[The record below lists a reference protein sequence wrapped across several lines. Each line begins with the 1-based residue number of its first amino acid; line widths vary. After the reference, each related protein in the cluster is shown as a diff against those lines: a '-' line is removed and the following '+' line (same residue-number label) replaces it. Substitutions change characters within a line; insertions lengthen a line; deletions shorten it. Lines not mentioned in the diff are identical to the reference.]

1 VKSFTLEVEGRR
13 FTALYDRPEDARACL
28 VLAHGAGAGMRHP
41 FMDAIS
47 RGLVRAGVATF
58 RYQFPYMEKET
69 SFRPDPPQ
77 ILEATVRAAFAAAS
91 AIAKDLPM
99 FAGGKSMGGRMTS
112 QCASKDQLQGARGLV
127 FYGFPLHKSKVP
139 STSRAVHLGFVTAP
153 MLFLQ
158 GTRDSLANLER
169 MREVVAG
176 LGARTTLHV
185 VEGADHGFEVL
196 VRSGRTH
203 EEVLEELASTTA
215 TWMRRIARVRAAAAE
230 RS

>member
-1 VKSFTLEVEGRR
+1 MKSFTLEVEGRR
-13 FTALYDRPEDARACL
+13 FGALYDRPDDAHAGL

-41 FMDAIS
+41 FMEALA
-47 RGLVRAGVATF
+47 RGLSRAGVATF
-58 RYQFPYMEKET
+58 RYQFPYIEKE
-69 SFRPDPPQ
+69 SFRPDPPH
-77 ILEATVRAAFAAAS
+77 ILEATVRIAFATAS
-91 AIAKDLPM
+91 TIAKDLPM

-112 QCASKDQLQGARGLV
+112 QCASKDQLSGARGLV

-139 STSRAVHLGFVTAP
+139 STSRAVHLGFVNAP

-158 GTRDSLANLER
+158 GTRDSLAHLDR

-176 LGARTTLHV
+176 LGARATLHV
-185 VEGADHGFEVL
+185 VEGADHGFDVL

-203 EEVLEELASTTA
+203 AQVLDELAATTA
-215 TWMRRIARVRAAAAE
+215 TWMRRIARVGAAKAE